1 MSESFDGDWLAL
13 REPFDAAARSRVLA
27 EDFAVA
33 LPEQPVIVELGAGAG
48 SLLRWLAP
56 IIARCSG
63 GPQAWLLVDADAGLL
78 ERALVS
84 TAEWAEARGFEVR
97 WGRGLTLLTPDGA
110 WRIGA
115 QVADLADLGAVD
127 IAAADGVVCSAL
139 LDLVSAR
146 WLGGLGAVLRSPLL
160 ACLNVDGHDAFRP
173 PHTADTAVRTGF
185 RRDQA
190 RDKGFGPSVGHLAE
204 AALRRALVPHGF
216 EVISAASDWRIPP
229 AAVEMLQSM
238 VRGHA
243 GAASRWM
250 PSARGAIAAWQA
262 ARLRQAAA
270 GRLSLRVGHRDIL
283 ALPKGV
289 S

>member
-1 MSESFDGDWLAL
+1 VSESFDGDWLAL
-13 REPFDAAARSRVLA
+13 REPFDAAARSRGLA
-27 EDFAVA
+27 AAFADF
-33 LPEQPVIVELGAGAG
+33 LPEQPVILELGAGAG

-56 IIARCSG
+56 IIG
-63 GPQAWLLVDADAGLL
+63 GSQAWLLVDADPVLL
-78 ERALVS
+78 ERGLVS
-84 TAEWAEARGFEVR
+84 TAEWGEAQGFEARWR
-97 WGRGLTLLTPDGA
+97 NGLTLLTPDGA

-115 QVADLADLGAVD
+115 QVADIADLGAVD
-127 IAAADGVVCSAL
+127 IANADGVVCSAL

-146 WLGGLGAVLRSPLL
+146 WLARLGAALRSPLL

-173 PHTADTAVRTGF
+173 PHPADAAVRSGF

-190 RDKGFGPSVGHLAE
+190 RDKGFGPSVGHRAE
-204 AALRRALVPHGF
+204 AALRRALVPLGF
-216 EVISAASDWRIPP
+216 EVISAAADWRIP
-229 AAVEMLQSM
+229 AGAVEMLQSM

-283 ALPKGV
+283 ALPNGV

>member
-1 MSESFDGDWLAL
+1 MSESFDGDWLAQ
-13 REPFDAAARSRVLA
+13 REPFDAAARSRTLA
-27 EDFAVA
+27 AAFADA
-33 LPEQPVIVELGAGAG
+33 LPEQPVILELGAGAG

-56 IIARCSG
+56 IIG
-63 GPQAWLLVDADAGLL
+63 GSQAWLLVDADPVLL
-78 ERALVS
+78 ERALLT
-84 TAEWAEARGFEVR
+84 TAEWGEAQGFAVR
-97 WGRGLTLLTPDGA
+97 WRNGLTLLTPDGA

-115 QVADLADLGAVD
+115 QVADIVDLGAVD
-127 IAAADGVVCSAL
+127 IGSADGVVCSAL

-146 WLGGLGAVLRSPLL
+146 WFARLGEALRSPLL

-173 PHTADTAVRTGF
+173 PHAADAAVRIGF

-190 RDKGFGPSVGHLAE
+190 RDKGFGPSVGHRAE

-216 EVISAASDWRIPP
+216 EVMSAASDWRIPP

-262 ARLRQAAA
+262 ARLRQAAS

-283 ALPKGV
+283 ALPNGV